1 MPKREI
7 VEEGNPETGTVIH
20 EREVRPGLNWAGV
33 IRRAGMVSSE
43 LDNLLDSVR
52 MFHLSGSLFSLLI

>member
-1 MPKREI
+1 MTSPYLFSRVHCSRPYVVQMPKREI

-43 LDNLLDSVR
+43 LDN
-52 MFHLSGSLFSLLI
+52 